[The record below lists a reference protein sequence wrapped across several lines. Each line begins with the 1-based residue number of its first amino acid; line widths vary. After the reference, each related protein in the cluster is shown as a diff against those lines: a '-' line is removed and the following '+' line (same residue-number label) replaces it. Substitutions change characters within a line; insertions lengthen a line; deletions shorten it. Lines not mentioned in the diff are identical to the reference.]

1 MGHTSNIVHLWTENE
16 FQCHIK
22 VGLMMSSEKYIN
34 EKLISNSNDYLR
46 VYKFA
51 NWCPHAYTYT

>member
-1 MGHTSNIVHLWTENE
+1 
-16 FQCHIK
+16 
-22 VGLMMSSEKYIN
+22 MMSSEKYIN
-34 EKLISNSNDYLR
+34 EILISNSNDYLR